1 MHRHIR
7 KLFIALAAITWSGCS
22 NAPSGPA
29 SIQETSEARSELTDR
44 VATLEKYVT
53 FRRTYEELDYDIM
66 YQNNSSGMVPGPS
79 DWDVRLVA
87 QVPRS
92 ELKQWVPKGA
102 TKFDGSAQDW
112 VTQIPGSIRRDGITE
127 WYRSGGTI
135 VGFDRDGSI
144 VAYRNS
150 STPP

>member
-1 MHRHIR
+1 MHRNIQ
-7 KLFIALAAITWSGCS
+7 KLLVALAAITLSSCS
-22 NAPSGPA
+22 SAPSGPA
-29 SIQETSEARSELTDR
+29 SIQETSEARSELKDR
-44 VATLEKYVT
+44 VAVLEKYVT
-53 FRRTYEELDYDIM
+53 FRRTYETLDYDIM

-92 ELKQWVPKGA
+92 ELEQWVPEGA

-112 VTQIPGSIRRDGITE
+112 VTQVPGSIRRDGITE
-127 WYRSGGTI
+127 WHRSGGTI
-135 VGFDRDGSI
+135 VGIDRDGSI